1 MARAEPFP
9 FSALPQL
16 TRAEA
21 RAASIAA
28 GGVPGISLRGLLEG
42 LAHPL
47 GAVPVVTPYPLETW
61 PPGTVFS
68 RPEAS
73 LIAVA
78 VGDGV
83 AGRSRHLALELDPTL
98 AGHAVDRA
106 LGASAPEPRLA
117 AGPATD
123 GERGTLAY
131 LAAKALAH
139 AQTGGPTDYR
149 VLGVITTVG
158 SLSAAL
164 GAEPGVI
171 LGLPARVELAGVV
184 GWARLFMLPSEV
196 MASAPARP
204 LDPDLVLELS
214 IIAARATLS
223 AADVAALGVGD
234 VIIPDGWTARP
245 DAQNGAGH
253 WTGELVARSAAGGP
267 TLTLTAGPS
276 LLLSRLERGASVHES
291 TSNEAAK
298 GIGPMT
304 TEQRNQALAA
314 EVPVE
319 VSIEIGRLALTVGE
333 LAALVPGA
341 VVVTGI
347 AVGQPLVLRVG
358 TKVVGRGD
366 LVVVDGELGVKLRDL
381 G

>member
-123 GERGTLAY
+123 GERGTLA
-131 LAAKALAH
+131 
-139 AQTGGPTDYR
+139 
-149 VLGVITTVG
+149 
-158 SLSAAL
+158 
-164 GAEPGVI
+164 
-171 LGLPARVELAGVV
+171 
-184 GWARLFMLPSEV
+184 F
-196 MASAPARP
+196 
-204 LDPDLVLELS
+204 
-214 IIAARATLS
+214 
-223 AADVAALGVGD
+223 
-234 VIIPDGWTARP
+234 
-245 DAQNGAGH
+245 
-253 WTGELVARSAAGGP
+253 
-267 TLTLTAGPS
+267 
-276 LLLSRLERGASVHES
+276 
-291 TSNEAAK
+291 
-298 GIGPMT
+298 
-304 TEQRNQALAA
+304 
-314 EVPVE
+314 
-319 VSIEIGRLALTVGE
+319 
-333 LAALVPGA
+333 
-341 VVVTGI
+341 
-347 AVGQPLVLRVG
+347 
-358 TKVVGRGD
+358 
-366 LVVVDGELGVKLRDL
+366 
-381 G
+381 

>member
-42 LAHPL
+42 LARPL

-61 PPGTVFS
+61 PPGSVFS

-139 AQTGGPTDYR
+139 AQLGGPIQYR
-149 VLGVITTVG
+149 VLGVLTTVA
-158 SLSAAL
+158 SLSHAL
-164 GAEPGVI
+164 GAEAGVI
-171 LGLPARVELAGVV
+171 LALPARVELAGVV

-196 MASAPARP
+196 MTSAPARP
-204 LDPDLVLELS
+204 LDTALVLELS

-245 DAQNGAGH
+245 EHGAGH
-253 WTGELVARSAAGGP
+253 WTGELVARSAVGAP

-276 LLLSRLERGASVHES
+276 LMVSRLERGASVHES
-291 TSNEAAK
+291 TSNDATK
-298 GIGPMT
+298 GSGPMT

-319 VSIEIGRLALTVGE
+319 VGIEIGRLALTVGE

-341 VVVTGI
+341 VLVTGI
-347 AVGQPLVLRVG
+347 AVGQPLILRVG